1 MCETKLI
8 WAMGPLLYAPKVAYV
23 CSHHEA
29 CLQEVVCCAS
39 DVSFNVKNTWHMHQP
54 SKKRSGVPTSFRCNS
69 HLESSQP
76 GPQRL
81 NPSIPITP
89 LPGRCIICTWQCL
102 ASKDAWL
109 GTKESGNGPALGA
122 ECPGLDANSKLRMP
136 KVQCVPHL
144 WASKR
149 ALSLG
154 GSETYKFLPNEHL
167 FQGTHVYV
175 TMEVPGIY
183 THINIYHKIVYA
195 CPSAIACSH

>member
-39 DVSFNVKNTWHMHQP
+39 DVSFNVKNTWPLHQP
-54 SKKRSGVPTSFRCNS
+54 SKKRCGVPTSFRCNS

-89 LPGRCIICTWQCL
+89 LPGRCIICTWQCP
-102 ASKDAWL
+102 KDAWL
-109 GTKESGNGPALGA
+109 GTKRKWQRSCPRCWVPELGCKLEVEDAKSAVCAALVGVKTTTFFSGVWN
-122 ECPGLDANSKLRMP
+122 
-136 KVQCVPHL
+136 VQI
-144 WASKR
+144 STKR
-149 ALSLG
+149 ASFSRYTCLCYNGSSILS
-154 GSETYKFLPNEHL
+154 
-167 FQGTHVYV
+167 
-175 TMEVPGIY
+175 
-183 THINIYHKIVYA
+183 
-195 CPSAIACSH
+195 

>member
-39 DVSFNVKNTWHMHQP
+39 DVSFNVKNTWPLHQP
-54 SKKRSGVPTSFRCNS
+54 SKKRCGVPTSFRCNS

-89 LPGRCIICTWQCL
+89 LPGRCIICTWQCP
-102 ASKDAWL
+102 KDAWL
-109 GTKESGNGPALGA
+109 GTK
-122 ECPGLDANSKLRMP
+122 K
-136 KVQCVPHL
+136 KVATVLPSML
-144 WASKR
+144 SAR
-149 ALSLG
+149 AWMQTRSWG
-154 GSETYKFLPNEHL
+154 CQK
-167 FQGTHVYV
+167 
-175 TMEVPGIY
+175 
-183 THINIYHKIVYA
+183 
-195 CPSAIACSH
+195 CSVCRTCGCQNDHFF